1 MKVLQAQFNSHLWQH
16 LGSCSQNIEKLAL
29 GIVWASMVWV
39 LWKQKNSIIF
49 NNGYN
54 LEGAV
59 DEIKYMDWN
68 W

>member
-1 MKVLQAQFNSHLWQH
+1 MK
-16 LGSCSQNIEKLAL
+16 IEKLAL